1 MANWVAC
8 SFVGH
13 AIQWVDPS
21 CSVVFGRS
29 GLGGDDIPRRRKS
42 PDKGWSKEEWQQRVK
57 EPDEALEKTLRA
69 AYAEITA
76 DEAPLSVLARVDA
89 ITRPVAAPAATD
101 APLRIDWQRLAR
113 DYERAT
119 ALFRLQREERA
130 LRAQIEDEDDLLLML
145 Q

>member
-29 GLGGDDIPRRRKS
+29 GLGGDDKITRRKS

-57 EPDEALEKTLRA
+57 EPDEALEKTLRE
-69 AYAEITA
+69 AYAEITSE
-76 DEAPLSVLARVDA
+76 EAPLSVLARVDA

>member
-1 MANWVAC
+1 MSG
-8 SFVGH
+8 SFQHDSFDAGSFD
-13 AIQWVDPS
+13 VDTI
-21 CSVVFGRS
+21 FGRS
-29 GLGGDDIPRRRKS
+29 GLGGDDTPRRRKS

-57 EPDEALEKTLRA
+57 EPDEALEKTLRE
-69 AYAEITA
+69 AYAEITSE
-76 DEAPLSVLARVDA
+76 EAPLSVLARVDA